1 MPNMKSYTELNK
13 DLFKL
18 YRDFSQRQITKR
30 AVQRKIALY
39 ETQITDGESSQF
51 VALFERYR
59 GLLAAVNSQ
68 NLGSN
73 FEAANLPAV
82 FTTINPFSRIEL
94 QVKCF
99 LQWLDLGFEAFT
111 FNYGTEVPALL
122 EAGIPIAN
130 IVELGEAET
139 GNKLHGKPVPRVLPV
154 LKRAL
159 LEFDQ
164 DILLVNS
171 DLYAAAIDVQ
181 FVDAWRS
188 CNPLLALTRQDV
200 LSVECQFTDF
210 SEPYLGGL
218 DAFLLPRD
226 RLVELIAE
234 LEKFTVSERM
244 AFGVVGWD
252 YMVGAVIKNLG
263 GSIANSVVLQHEL
276 HQATYNEISEF
287 EHYIEVIHGFGV
299 GMKPERDSV
308 AYGFHQIILKDCKA
322 NQIAVSRAISSI
334 PVAQPIR
341 LTIETAKIRAWFETT
356 VPQLTGSLSESFIE
370 RLILSLSKR
379 PDVRFSALLGRSLDL
394 EPFRAFTLTLSLA
407 VIVML
412 LRKDL
417 RQHVNDFYPEGNKHA
432 IVVGM
437 IRDNAK
443 DRPEQQRLEVAKLF
457 FTELIDYKIFNPR
470 LFNFLVLSCAN
481 EAERSLMVKIKALVI
496 EEIKNAA

>member
-1 MPNMKSYTELNK
+1 MKSYTELNK

-39 ETQITDGESSQF
+39 ESQIAANESDQIG
-51 VALFERYR
+51 ALFERYR
-59 GLLAAVNSQ
+59 GLFAAVSSQ

-73 FEAANLPAV
+73 FEETNLPAV

-122 EAGIPIAN
+122 EAGIPLAN

-139 GNKLHGKPVPRVLPV
+139 GKRLHGKPVPRVLPV

-171 DLYAAAIDVQ
+171 DLYAASIDVQ
-181 FVDAWRS
+181 FVDAWRG

-200 LSVECQFTDF
+200 LSVECQFMDY
-210 SEPYLGGL
+210 SEPYFGGL

-226 RLVELIAE
+226 RLVQLIGE

-287 EHYIEVIHGFGV
+287 DHYTEVMHGFGV
-299 GMKPERDSV
+299 GTKPERGSV
-308 AYGFHQIILKDCKA
+308 AFGFHQIILEDCKA
-322 NQIAVSRAISSI
+322 NQLKVNGATSSLPIAHPVS
-334 PVAQPIR
+334 
-341 LTIETAKIRAWFETT
+341 LTVENAKIRAWFEHT
-356 VPQLTGSLSESFIE
+356 VPQLTGSLSENFIE
-370 RLILSLSKR
+370 KLIFSLSKR
-379 PDVRFSALLGRSLDL
+379 PDVKFSALLGRSLDQ
-394 EPFRAFTLTLSLA
+394 EPLRAFTLTLTLA
-407 VIVML
+407 VTVLL

-417 RQHVNDFYPEGNKHA
+417 RRQIGDSYPEGNKHA
-432 IVVGM
+432 IVVEM

-443 DRPEQQRLEVAKLF
+443 NEPERQRLEVAKLF

-470 LFNFLVLSCAN
+470 LFNVLVLSCAN
-481 EAERSLMVKIKALVI
+481 DAERSLMVKIKTLVI